1 MCVSIFFGWEKW
13 YYLLLLARI
22 IVKVCW
28 RDQTPREQNQSIINE
43 HNIQTTEEKHQY
55 KFKKK
60 KKKLQECTLKA
71 LDHSGESLDPR
82 ENFKYK
88 LLLWRFVQEIL
99 YSVTESFHWFFTI
112 CYCFC
117 IVVILLWLSR
127 KKRYSCDCFII
138 MFSKLLLLKLIQV
151 IITQVIR
158 SLDHN

>member
-1 MCVSIFFGWEKW
+1 MLERPNSQRTKPINNKWALYSNHWGKASIQIE
-13 YYLLLLARI
+13 
-22 IVKVCW
+22 
-28 RDQTPREQNQSIINE
+28 
-43 HNIQTTEEKHQY
+43 
-55 KFKKK
+55 KK